1 MRRSPRPRSSWG
13 AVVITAALLL
23 VGCGVSGKTTT
34 NAGTAINGT
43 PSTTTTTTTVPSTTS
58 TTPESSVPDPT
69 TTLPGSRDT
78 TAPTI
83 PLGPEAI
90 RRELIR
96 IYKQS
101 GFTNKEA
108 TCVANLIVKQNRG
121 DTFDPNSLDFS
132 KLTSAARKCF
142 GDDGVPGG
150 SD

>member
-1 MRRSPRPRSSWG
+1 MLRLTRSRSSWG
-13 AVVITAALLL
+13 AVAITAALLL
-23 VGCGVSGKTTT
+23 VGCGVSGKTAT
-34 NAGTAINGT
+34 NAGPAITGT
-43 PSTTTTTTTVPSTTS
+43 PSTTTTVPPTTPTTADSSGPNTTETTLPGNGDTTVPS
-58 TTPESSVPDPT
+58 
-69 TTLPGSRDT
+69 
-78 TAPTI
+78 I
-83 PLGPEAI
+83 PLGPDAI

-108 TCVANLIVKQNRG
+108 TCVANLIVKQNGG

-142 GDDGVPGG
+142 GADGVPGG

>member
-1 MRRSPRPRSSWG
+1 MRCLARSRSSWG
-13 AVVITAALLL
+13 AVAITAALLL

-34 NAGTAINGT
+34 NAGPAVTGT
-43 PSTTTTTTTVPSTTS
+43 PSTTTVPPTPPTTAGSSVPTTTGTTLPGNGDTTVPS
-58 TTPESSVPDPT
+58 
-69 TTLPGSRDT
+69 
-78 TAPTI
+78 I
-83 PLGPEAI
+83 PLGPDAI

-108 TCVANLIVKQNRG
+108 TCVADLIVKQNGG

-142 GDDGVPGG
+142 GADGVPGG